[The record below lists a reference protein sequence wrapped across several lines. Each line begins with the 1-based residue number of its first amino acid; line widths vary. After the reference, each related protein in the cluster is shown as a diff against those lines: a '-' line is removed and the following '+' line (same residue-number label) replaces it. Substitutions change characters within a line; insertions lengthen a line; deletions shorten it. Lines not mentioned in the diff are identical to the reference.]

1 MIFLQ
6 QKHYFKEHFMKK
18 RFLLS
23 LSLAASLLCA
33 EDNGFFVSAGY
44 QIGEAVQMVKNT
56 GELKNLNDK
65 YEQLNQYLN
74 QVASLRQ
81 SIKNANNYELV
92 KQSISNLI
100 SFANNN
106 SQNKDLSP
114 IYSSTQAVLTS
125 ILAFWTLYAGNALTF
140 NVEGLTTS
148 TSQNGQ
154 GFSNVPLT
162 AKCSQP
168 DSKNCMPIA
177 TYQKMKNL
185 AESLQKA
192 QGTLCALN
200 ENGCNTAN
208 QDQGATISSALNT
221 AKELM
226 DLISATNT
234 NMDWSKIKING
245 LLVPSEVRGDKNG
258 STTKYEG
265 KITSNNPVTSYAL
278 FQNIYKM
285 LPYLQESLKL
295 SEQNKSKSDG
305 LQGQVTGDNTNPNYD
320 KEIYNFAQNQQTIL
334 SNAKSIFN
342 LFNSIPKDQFEYL
355 QVGYLKIPPLGT
367 TPTKPYRKNVNLN
380 AEIDSI
386 QRNVSYY
393 GNRIDSA
400 LSVAKD
406 VYNLKSNQAQIV
418 AAYNGA
424 KNLSQE
430 ISQLPH
436 NQVNTKDIVTLPYDK
451 NAPAAGQYNY
461 QINQEQA
468 SNLSQA
474 LAAMS
479 NNPFKKVGM
488 ISSQNNNGAL
498 NGLGVQV
505 GYKQFFG
512 ESKRWGLRYYG
523 FFDYNHGYIKSSF
536 FNSSSD
542 IWTYGG
548 GSDLL
553 VNFINDSVT
562 RKNNK
567 LSVGLFGGIQLAGT
581 TWLNSQYVNL
591 TALNNPYSA
600 KVNTSNF
607 QFLFNLGLRT
617 NLATAKKEDSEHS
630 AQHGIE
636 LGIKIPTI
644 NTNYYSFLGA
654 KLEYR
659 RLYSVYLNYVFAY

>member
-1 MIFLQ
+1 
-6 QKHYFKEHFMKK
+6 MKK

-33 EDNGFFVSAGY
+33 EDNGFFMSAGY

-65 YEQLNQYLN
+65 YEQLNSSLA
-74 QVASLRQ
+74 QVAALRQ

-114 IYSSTQAVLTS
+114 IYSSAQAVLTS

-148 TSQNGQ
+148 TGQNGQ

-168 DSKNCMPIA
+168 DSRNCMPIA

-234 NMDWSKIKING
+234 NMDWSRIKISG
-245 LLVPSEVRGDKNG
+245 LLVPSEIRGDKNG
-258 STTKYEG
+258 STIKYEG

-400 LSVAKD
+400 LSVARD
-406 VYNLKSNQAQIV
+406 VYNLKSNQKEIV
-418 AAYNGA
+418 AAYSGA

-430 ISQLPH
+430 ISKLPY
-436 NQVNTKDIVTLPYDK
+436 NQVNTKDIVHLPYDK

-479 NNPFKKVGM
+479 NNPFKNIGM
-488 ISSQNNNGAL
+488 IASQSNNGAL

>member
-1 MIFLQ
+1 
-6 QKHYFKEHFMKK
+6 MKK

-44 QIGEAVQMVKNT
+44 QIGEAVQTVKNT
-56 GELKNLNDK
+56 GELKNLNEK
-65 YEQLNQYLN
+65 YEQLNSYLN
-74 QVASLRQ
+74 QVASLKQ
-81 SIKNANNYELV
+81 SIQNANNISLV
-92 KQSISNLI
+92 NSSLNDLK
-100 SFANNN
+100 SFTENNYN
-106 SQNKDLSP
+106 STTQSP
-114 IYSSTQAVLTS
+114 IFNAVQAVITS
-125 ILAFWTLYAGNALTF
+125 VLGFWSLYAGNYLTF
-140 NVEGLTTS
+140 FVGNKDTKQPASVAGNPPFKTITDNCFGIENCAMDQTTY
-148 TSQNGQ
+148 
-154 GFSNVPLT
+154 
-162 AKCSQP
+162 
-168 DSKNCMPIA
+168 D
-177 TYQKMKNL
+177 KMKKL
-185 AESLQKA
+185 AEDLQAAQQNSATKA
-192 QGTLCALN
+192 NNLCALS
-200 ENGCNTAN
+200 GCATT
-208 QDQGATISSALNT
+208 QGQSSPNSTVSNALNL
-221 AKELM
+221 AQKLM
-226 DLISATNT
+226 DLIASTKTAMMWKNIVISGVSNT
-234 NMDWSKIKING
+234 SG
-245 LLVPSEVRGDKNG
+245 A
-258 STTKYEG
+258 
-265 KITSNNPVTSYAL
+265 ITSTNYPTHYAVFNNIKAMIPILQQAVTLSQSNNTLSGKLQAQATGSQTNPEFAKDIYNLALNQKQVISYA
-278 FQNIYKM
+278 QN
-285 LPYLQESLKL
+285 
-295 SEQNKSKSDG
+295 
-305 LQGQVTGDNTNPNYD
+305 
-320 KEIYNFAQNQQTIL
+320 
-334 SNAKSIFN
+334 IFN
-342 LFNSIPKDQFEYL
+342 LFNSIPKEQYKYL
-355 QVGYLKIPPLGT
+355 EKAYLKIPNAGQ
-367 TPTKPYRKNVNLN
+367 TPTNPYRQEVNLN
-380 AEIDSI
+380 KEIQTI
-386 QRNVSYY
+386 QNNVSYY

-406 VYNLKSNQAQIV
+406 VYNLKSNQTEIV
-418 AAYNGA
+418 TAYNNA

-430 ISQLPH
+430 ISKLPY

-461 QINQEQA
+461 QINPEQQ
-468 SNLSQA
+468 SNLNQA

-479 NNPFKKVGM
+479 NNPFKKIGM
-488 ISSQNNNGAL
+488 IASQNNNGAL

>member
-1 MIFLQ
+1 
-6 QKHYFKEHFMKK
+6 MKK
-18 RFLLS
+18 TILLS
-23 LSLAASLLCA
+23 LSLASSLLRA

-56 GELKNLNDK
+56 GELKNLNEK
-65 YEQLNQYLN
+65 YEQLNSSLA
-74 QVASLRQ
+74 QVAALRQ
-81 SIKNANNYELV
+81 SIENANNYELV

-100 SFANNN
+100 SFENNN
-106 SQNKDLSP
+106 HTNKETSP
-114 IYSSTQAVLTS
+114 IYNTAQAVITS

-154 GFSNVPLT
+154 GFGNVPLT

-177 TYQKMKNL
+177 TYRKMKNL

-265 KITSNNPVTSYAL
+265 KITSNNSVTSYAL

-295 SEQNKSKSDG
+295 SEQNKSKLDG

-406 VYNLKSNQAQIV
+406 VYNLKSNQTEIV
-418 AAYNGA
+418 TTYNDA
-424 KNLSQE
+424 KTLSEE
-430 ISQLPH
+430 ISKLPH

-461 QINQEQA
+461 QINPEQQ
-468 SNLSQA
+468 SNLNQA

-553 VNFINDSVT
+553 VNIINDSIT

>member
-1 MIFLQ
+1 
-6 QKHYFKEHFMKK
+6 MKK
-18 RFLLS
+18 QFLLS
-23 LSLAASLLCA
+23 LSLASSLLHA

-65 YEQLNQYLN
+65 YEQLSQSLA
-74 QVASLRQ
+74 QLASLKR
-81 SIKNANNYELV
+81 SIQTANNIQAVNNALSDL
-92 KQSISNLI
+92 K
-100 SFANNN
+100 SFASNNHT
-106 SQNKDLSP
+106 NKETSP
-114 IYSSTQAVLTS
+114 IYNTTQAVITS
-125 ILAFWTLYAGNALTF
+125 VLAFWSLYAGNALSFHVT
-140 NVEGLTTS
+140 GLNDGSNSPLGRIHKDGNCTGLQQCFM
-148 TSQNGQ
+148 SQE
-154 GFSNVPLT
+154 
-162 AKCSQP
+162 
-168 DSKNCMPIA
+168 
-177 TYQKMKNL
+177 TYNKMKAL
-185 AESLQKA
+185 AENLQKA
-192 QGTLCALN
+192 QGNLCALSECSSN
-200 ENGCNTAN
+200 QSSGNKTSMTTA
-208 QDQGATISSALNT
+208 LET
-221 AKELM
+221 AQKLM
-226 DLISATNT
+226 DLIEQTKVS
-234 NMDWSKIKING
+234 MVW
-245 LLVPSEVRGDKNG
+245 KNIIIAG
-258 STTKYEG
+258 VSNRAG
-265 KITSNNPVTSYAL
+265 GAGAITSTGPVTDYAVFNNIKAMLPILQQALKLTQSNHTLSTNLQAQAMGSQKNREFAKDIYAL
-278 FQNIYKM
+278 
-285 LPYLQESLKL
+285 
-295 SEQNKSKSDG
+295 
-305 LQGQVTGDNTNPNYD
+305 
-320 KEIYNFAQNQQTIL
+320 AQNQKQIL
-334 SNAKSIFN
+334 SNASNIFN
-342 LFNSIPKDQFEYL
+342 LFNSIPKDQLKYL
-355 QVGYLKIPPLGT
+355 ENAYLKVPHLGK
-367 TPTKPYRKNVNLN
+367 TPTNPYRQNVNLN
-380 AEIDSI
+380 KEINAV
-386 QRNVSYY
+386 QNNVANY

-400 LSVAKD
+400 LSVARD
-406 VYNLKSNQAQIV
+406 VYNLKSNQTEIV
-418 AAYNGA
+418 TAYNDA

-430 ISQLPH
+430 IS
-436 NQVNTKDIVTLPYDK
+436 KLPYNKVNVTNIVMSPKDST
-451 NAPAAGQYNY
+451 AGQYNY
-461 QINQEQA
+461 QINPEQQ
-468 SNLSQA
+468 SNLNQA

-553 VNFINDSVT
+553 VNIINDSIT

-617 NLATAKKEDSEHS
+617 NLATAKKKDSERS

-644 NTNYYSFLGA
+644 NTNYYSFLGT

>member
-1 MIFLQ
+1 
-6 QKHYFKEHFMKK
+6 MKK
-18 RFLLS
+18 TILLS
-23 LSLAASLLCA
+23 LSLASSLLHA

-56 GELKNLNDK
+56 GELKNLNEK

-74 QVASLRQ
+74 QVASLKQ
-81 SIKNANNYELV
+81 SIQNANNIELV
-92 KQSISNLI
+92 NSSLNYLK
-100 SFANNN
+100 SFTNNN
-106 SQNKDLSP
+106 YNSTTQSP
-114 IYSSTQAVLTS
+114 IFNAVQAVITS
-125 ILAFWTLYAGNALTF
+125 VLGFWSLYAGNYLTF
-140 NVEGLTTS
+140 FVGSDNGRANV
-148 TSQNGQ
+148 Q
-154 GFSNVPLT
+154 GNPPFKT
-162 AKCSQP
+162 II
-168 DSKNCMPIA
+168 KNCSGIEYCAMDQA
-177 TYQKMKNL
+177 TYNKMKKL
-185 AESLQKA
+185 AEDLQAAQQNATTKA
-192 QGTLCALN
+192 NNLCALS
-200 ENGCNTAN
+200 GCA
-208 QDQGATISSALNT
+208 ATGSTSNPPNSTVSNALNL
-221 AKELM
+221 AQQLM
-226 DLISATNT
+226 DLIANTKTAMMWKNIVISGVSNVSSA
-234 NMDWSKIKING
+234 
-245 LLVPSEVRGDKNG
+245 
-258 STTKYEG
+258 
-265 KITSNNPVTSYAL
+265 ITSTNYPTQYAVFNNIKAMIPILQQAVTLSQSNHTL
-278 FQNIYKM
+278 SSS
-285 LPYLQESLKL
+285 LQA
-295 SEQNKSKSDG
+295 QA
-305 LQGQVTGDNTNPNYD
+305 TGSQTNPKFAKD
-320 KEIYNFAQNQQTIL
+320 IYAFAQNQKQVI
-334 SNAKSIFN
+334 SYAQDIFN
-342 LFNSIPKDQFEYL
+342 LFNSIPAEQYKYL
-355 QVGYLKIPPLGT
+355 EKAYLKVPYLGK
-367 TPTKPYRKNVNLN
+367 TPTNPYRQVVNLN
-380 AEIDSI
+380 QEVQTI
-386 QRNVSYY
+386 QNNVSYY
-393 GNRIDSA
+393 GNRVDAA
-400 LSVAKD
+400 LSVARD
-406 VYNLKSNQAQIV
+406 VYNLKSNQTEIV
-418 AAYNGA
+418 TTYNDA
-424 KNLSQE
+424 KNLSEE
-430 ISQLPH
+430 ISKLPH

-461 QINQEQA
+461 QINPEQQ
-468 SNLSQA
+468 SNLNQA

-553 VNFINDSVT
+553 VNIINDSIT

-591 TALNNPYSA
+591 TAFNNPYSA

-617 NLATAKKEDSEHS
+617 NLATARKKDSEHS

-644 NTNYYSFLGA
+644 NTNYYSFLGT

>member
-1 MIFLQ
+1 
-6 QKHYFKEHFMKK
+6 MKK

-65 YEQLNQYLN
+65 YEQLNSYLA
-74 QVASLRQ
+74 QVAALRQ

-114 IYSSTQAVLTS
+114 IYSSAQAVLTS

-162 AKCSQP
+162 AKCSQLG
-168 DSKNCMPIA
+168 SKNCMPLA

-265 KITSNNPVTSYAL
+265 KITSNNSVTSYAL

-393 GNRIDSA
+393 GKRLDLA

-430 ISQLPH
+430 ISQLPY

-479 NNPFKKVGM
+479 NNPFKNIGM
-488 ISSQNNNGAL
+488 IASQNNNGAL

>member
-1 MIFLQ
+1 
-6 QKHYFKEHFMKK
+6 MKK

-23 LSLAASLLCA
+23 LSLTASLLFA

-65 YEQLNQYLN
+65 YEQLNSSLA
-74 QVASLRQ
+74 QVAALRQ

-92 KQSISNLI
+92 KESISNLI

-114 IYSSTQAVLTS
+114 VYSSAQAVLTS

-177 TYQKMKNL
+177 TYQKMKDL

-265 KITSNNPVTSYAL
+265 KITSNNPVISYAL

-305 LQGQVTGDNTNPNYD
+305 LQAQATGSQTNPNYD

-393 GNRIDSA
+393 GNRVDSA
-400 LSVAKD
+400 LSVARD
-406 VYNLKSNQAQIV
+406 VYNLKSNQTQIV

-424 KNLSQE
+424 KNLSEE
-430 ISQLPH
+430 ISQLPY

-479 NNPFKKVGM
+479 NNPFKKIGM
-488 ISSQNNNGAL
+488 IASQSNNGAL

>member
-1 MIFLQ
+1 
-6 QKHYFKEHFMKK
+6 MKK
-18 RFLLS
+18 RSLLS

-81 SIKNANNYELV
+81 SIQNANNIELV
-92 KQSISNLI
+92 NSSLNDLK
-100 SFANNN
+100 SFTNNN
-106 SQNKDLSP
+106 YNSTTQSP
-114 IYSSTQAVLTS
+114 IFNAVQAVITS
-125 ILAFWTLYAGNALTF
+125 VLGFWSLYAGNYLTF
-140 NVEGLTTS
+140 FVGNKATERYADVQGNPPFQTIIENCSGLE
-148 TSQNGQ
+148 
-154 GFSNVPLT
+154 
-162 AKCSQP
+162 
-168 DSKNCMPIA
+168 NCAMNQA
-177 TYQKMKNL
+177 TYDQMKKL
-185 AESLQKA
+185 AEDLQAA
-192 QGTLCALN
+192 QTNSATKGNNLCALS
-200 ENGCNTAN
+200 GCAAT
-208 QDQGATISSALNT
+208 QGQNPSSTVSNALNL
-221 AKELM
+221 AQQLM
-226 DLISATNT
+226 DLIANTKTAMMWKNIVINGVSNT
-234 NMDWSKIKING
+234 NGAITTTGYPTQYAVFNNIKAMIPI
-245 LLVPSEVRGDKNG
+245 LQQAVTLSQ
-258 STTKYEG
+258 
-265 KITSNNPVTSYAL
+265 SNNTLSAS
-278 FQNIYKM
+278 
-285 LPYLQESLKL
+285 LQA
-295 SEQNKSKSDG
+295 QA
-305 LQGQVTGDNTNPNYD
+305 TGSQTNPEFAKD
-320 KEIYNFAQNQQTIL
+320 IYNLAQNQKQVI
-334 SNAKSIFN
+334 SYAKDIFN
-342 LFNSIPKDQFEYL
+342 LFNSIPKEQYKYL
-355 QVGYLKIPPLGT
+355 EKAYLKVPNAGQ
-367 TPTKPYRKNVNLN
+367 TPTNPYRQEVNLN
-380 AEIDSI
+380 KEIQTI
-386 QRNVSYY
+386 QNNVSYY
-393 GNRIDSA
+393 GNRLDSA

-406 VYNLKSNQAQIV
+406 VYNLKSNQTQIV
-418 AAYNGA
+418 AAYSGA
-424 KNLSQE
+424 KNLSEE

-436 NQVNTKDIVTLPYDK
+436 NQVNTKDIITPPYDK

-479 NNPFKKVGM
+479 NNPFKHVGM

-591 TALNNPYSA
+591 TAFNNPYSA

-607 QFLFNLGLRT
+607 QFLFNLGLRM
-617 NLATAKKEDSEHS
+617 NLATAKKQDSEHS

-644 NTNYYSFLGA
+644 NTNYYSFLGT

>member
-1 MIFLQ
+1 MFT
-6 QKHYFKEHFMKK
+6 
-18 RFLLS
+18 LS
-23 LSLAASLLCA
+23 LSLAVPSLHA

-74 QVASLRQ
+74 QLASLKR
-81 SIKNANNYELV
+81 SIQTANNIQAVNNALSDL
-92 KQSISNLI
+92 K
-100 SFANNN
+100 SFASNNHT
-106 SQNKDLSP
+106 NKETSP
-114 IYSSTQAVLTS
+114 IYNTTQAVITS
-125 ILAFWTLYAGNALTF
+125 VLAFWSLYAGNALSFFVNNF
-140 NVEGLTTS
+140 NDGSNAPLGRIHKDGNCTGL
-148 TSQNGQ
+148 QQ
-154 GFSNVPLT
+154 CFM
-162 AKCSQP
+162 
-168 DSKNCMPIA
+168 SKE
-177 TYQKMKNL
+177 TYDKMKTL
-185 AESLQKA
+185 AEKLQKA
-192 QGTLCALN
+192 QGNLCALS
-200 ENGCNTAN
+200 ECSSDQSNGNKTSMTTA
-208 QDQGATISSALNT
+208 LET
-221 AKELM
+221 AQKLM
-226 DLISATNT
+226 DLIEQAKVS
-234 NMDWSKIKING
+234 MVW
-245 LLVPSEVRGDKNG
+245 KNIVIAG
-258 STTKYEG
+258 VSNRAG
-265 KITSNNPVTSYAL
+265 GAGAITSTGPVTDYAV
-278 FQNIYKM
+278 FNNIKAM
-285 LPYLQESLKL
+285 LPYLQEALKL
-295 SEQNKSKSDG
+295 TQSNHTLSTQ
-305 LQGQVTGDNTNPNYD
+305 LQAQATGTQTNPNFAKD
-320 KEIYNFAQNQQTIL
+320 IYAFAQNQKQIL
-334 SNAKSIFN
+334 SNASNIFN
-342 LFNSIPKDQFEYL
+342 LFNSIPKDQLKYL
-355 QVGYLKIPPLGT
+355 ENAYLKVPHLGK
-367 TPTKPYRKNVNLN
+367 TPNPYRQNVNLN
-380 AEIDSI
+380 KEINAV
-386 QRNVSYY
+386 QNNVSYY

-418 AAYNGA
+418 AAYNDA
-424 KNLSQE
+424 KTLSEE
-430 ISQLPH
+430 ISKLPH

-451 NAPAAGQYNY
+451 NAPAY
-461 QINQEQA
+461 QINPEQQ
-468 SNLSQA
+468 SQLNQA

-553 VNFINDSVT
+553 VNIINDSIT

-591 TALNNPYSA
+591 TAFNNPYSA

-617 NLATAKKEDSEHS
+617 NLATARKKDSERS

-644 NTNYYSFLGA
+644 NTNYYSFLGTQ
-654 KLEYR
+654 LQYR

>member
-1 MIFLQ
+1 
-6 QKHYFKEHFMKK
+6 MKK

-23 LSLAASLLCA
+23 LSLTASLLYA

-44 QIGEAVQMVKNT
+44 QIGEAVQTVKNT

-74 QVASLRQ
+74 QVASLKQ
-81 SIKNANNYELV
+81 SIQNANNISLV
-92 KQSISNLI
+92 NSSLNDLK
-100 SFANNN
+100 SFTENNYN
-106 SQNKDLSP
+106 STTQSP
-114 IYSSTQAVLTS
+114 IFNAVQAVITS
-125 ILAFWTLYAGNALTF
+125 VLGFWSLYAGNYLTF
-140 NVEGLTTS
+140 FVGNKNTRQPANVQGNPPFKTITENCSGIENCAMDQTTY
-148 TSQNGQ
+148 
-154 GFSNVPLT
+154 
-162 AKCSQP
+162 
-168 DSKNCMPIA
+168 D
-177 TYQKMKNL
+177 KMKKL
-185 AESLQKA
+185 AEELQVAQQNSTTKA
-192 QGTLCALN
+192 NNLCALS
-200 ENGCNTAN
+200 GCATT
-208 QDQGATISSALNT
+208 QGPSSTVSNALNL
-221 AKELM
+221 AQQLM
-226 DLISATNT
+226 DLIANT
-234 NMDWSKIKING
+234 KTAMMW
-245 LLVPSEVRGDKNG
+245 KNIVIG
-258 STTKYEG
+258 GVSNVSG
-265 KITSNNPVTSYAL
+265 AITSTNYPTHYAVFNNIKAMIPILQQAVTLSQSNNTLSSKLQAQATGSQTNPEFAKDIYNLALNQKQVISYA
-278 FQNIYKM
+278 K
-285 LPYLQESLKL
+285 
-295 SEQNKSKSDG
+295 D
-305 LQGQVTGDNTNPNYD
+305 
-320 KEIYNFAQNQQTIL
+320 
-334 SNAKSIFN
+334 IFN
-342 LFNSIPKDQFEYL
+342 LFNSIPADQYKYL
-355 QVGYLKIPPLGT
+355 EKAYLKIPNAGQ
-367 TPTKPYRKNVNLN
+367 TPTNPYRQEVNLN
-380 AEIDSI
+380 KEIQTI
-386 QRNVSYY
+386 QNNVSYY
-393 GNRIDSA
+393 GNRLDSA

-406 VYNLKSNQAQIV
+406 VYNLKSNQKEIV

-430 ISQLPH
+430 ISQLPY

-461 QINQEQA
+461 QINPEQA

-479 NNPFKKVGM
+479 NNPFKKIGM
-488 ISSQNNNGAL
+488 ISSQSNNGAL

>member
-1 MIFLQ
+1 
-6 QKHYFKEHFMKK
+6 MKK

-23 LSLAASLLCA
+23 LSLSLVASSLHA
-33 EDNGFFVSAGY
+33 EDNGFFVGAGY

-65 YEQLNQYLN
+65 YEQLSQYLN
-74 QVASLRQ
+74 QVASLKQ
-81 SIKNANNYELV
+81 SIQNANNIELV
-92 KQSISNLI
+92 NSSLNYLKSFTSN
-100 SFANNN
+100 NYN
-106 SQNKDLSP
+106 STTQSP
-114 IYSSTQAVLTS
+114 IFNAVQAVITS
-125 ILAFWTLYAGNALTF
+125 VLGFWSLYAGNYFTF
-140 NVEGLTTS
+140 FVGNKDSHKPANVQGNPPFQTIVNNCSGIEHCAMDQTTY
-148 TSQNGQ
+148 
-154 GFSNVPLT
+154 
-162 AKCSQP
+162 
-168 DSKNCMPIA
+168 DE
-177 TYQKMKNL
+177 MKKL
-185 AESLQKA
+185 AESLQAA
-192 QGTLCALN
+192 QQNATTKGNNLCALS
-200 ENGCNTAN
+200 GCATTGSTSNSSNTPN
-208 QDQGATISSALNT
+208 STVSSALET
-221 AKELM
+221 AQKLM
-226 DLISATNT
+226 DLIANT
-234 NMDWSKIKING
+234 KTAMMWKNIVING
-245 LLVPSEVRGDKNG
+245 VSNG
-258 STTKYEG
+258 PG
-265 KITSNNPVTSYAL
+265 AITSTNYPTQYAVFNNIKAMIPILQQAVTLSQSNYTLSAS
-278 FQNIYKM
+278 
-285 LPYLQESLKL
+285 LQA
-295 SEQNKSKSDG
+295 QA
-305 LQGQVTGDNTNPNYD
+305 TGTQTNPNFAKD
-320 KEIYNFAQNQQTIL
+320 IYAFAQNQKQII
-334 SNAKSIFN
+334 SYAKDIFN
-342 LFNSIPKDQFEYL
+342 LFSSIPKDQYRYL
-355 QVGYLKIPPLGT
+355 EKAYLKIPNVGQ
-367 TPTKPYRKNVNLN
+367 TPTNPYRQEVNLN
-380 AEIDSI
+380 QEIQTI
-386 QRNVSYY
+386 QNNVSYY

-400 LSVAKD
+400 LSVARD
-406 VYNLKSNQAQIV
+406 VYNLKSNQANIV
-418 AAYNGA
+418 TAYSSAN
-424 KNLSQE
+424 NLSQE
-430 ISQLPH
+430 ISKLPY
-436 NQVNTKDIVTLPYDK
+436 NQVNTKDIITLPYDQ

-461 QINQEQA
+461 QINPEQQ

-542 IWTYGG
+542 VWTYGG

-553 VNFINDSVT
+553 VNIINDSIT

-591 TALNNPYSA
+591 TAFNNPYSA

-617 NLATAKKEDSEHS
+617 NLATAKKKDSERS

-644 NTNYYSFLGA
+644 NTNYYSFLGT

>member
-1 MIFLQ
+1 M
-6 QKHYFKEHFMKK
+6 
-18 RFLLS
+18 R
-23 LSLAASLLCA
+23 A

-56 GELKNLNDK
+56 GELKNLNEK

-81 SIKNANNYELV
+81 SIQNANNISLV
-92 KQSISNLI
+92 NSSLNDLK
-100 SFANNN
+100 SFTENNYN
-106 SQNKDLSP
+106 STTQSP
-114 IYSSTQAVLTS
+114 IFNAVQAVITS
-125 ILAFWTLYAGNALTF
+125 VLGFWSLYAGNYLTF
-140 NVEGLTTS
+140 FVGNKDTKKPASV
-148 TSQNGQ
+148 Q
-154 GFSNVPLT
+154 GNPPFET
-162 AKCSQP
+162 IT
-168 DSKNCMPIA
+168 KNCSGIENCAMEQT
-177 TYQKMKNL
+177 TYEKMKSL
-185 AESLQKA
+185 AENLQAAQQNSTTKA
-192 QGTLCALN
+192 NNLCALSGCTTT
-200 ENGCNTAN
+200 NGQTP
-208 QDQGATISSALNT
+208 SSTVSNALSL
-221 AKELM
+221 AQQLM
-226 DLISATNT
+226 DLIANT
-234 NMDWSKIKING
+234 KTAMMWKNIVISGVSNASGAINSTGYPTQYAVFNNIKAMIPI
-245 LLVPSEVRGDKNG
+245 LQQAVTLSQ
-258 STTKYEG
+258 
-265 KITSNNPVTSYAL
+265 SNNTLSSKLQAQATGSQTNPEFAKDIYNLALNQKQIISYA
-278 FQNIYKM
+278 QN
-285 LPYLQESLKL
+285 
-295 SEQNKSKSDG
+295 
-305 LQGQVTGDNTNPNYD
+305 
-320 KEIYNFAQNQQTIL
+320 
-334 SNAKSIFN
+334 IFN
-342 LFNSIPKDQFEYL
+342 LFNSIPADQYKYL
-355 QVGYLKIPPLGT
+355 EKAYLKIPNAGQ
-367 TPTKPYRKNVNLN
+367 TPTNPYRQEVNLN
-380 AEIDSI
+380 QEIQTI
-386 QRNVSYY
+386 QNNVSYY
-393 GNRIDSA
+393 GNRLDSA
-400 LSVAKD
+400 LSVARD
-406 VYNLKSNQAQIV
+406 VYNLKSNQTEIV
-418 AAYNGA
+418 TAYNNA
-424 KNLSQE
+424 KNLSEE
-430 ISQLPH
+430 ISKLPY

-461 QINQEQA
+461 QINPEQQ
-468 SNLSQA
+468 SNLNQA

-479 NNPFKKVGM
+479 NNPFKKIGM
-488 ISSQNNNGAL
+488 IASQNNNGAL

>member
-1 MIFLQ
+1 
-6 QKHYFKEHFMKK
+6 MKK

-23 LSLAASLLCA
+23 LSLSLSLAVSSLHA
-33 EDNGFFVSAGY
+33 EDNGFFVGAGY

-65 YEQLNQYLN
+65 YEQLNSSLA
-74 QVASLRQ
+74 QVAALRQ
-81 SIKNANNYELV
+81 SIQNANNYELV
-92 KQSISNLI
+92 KSSISNLQ

-114 IYSSTQAVLTS
+114 IYSSAQAVLTS
-125 ILAFWTLYAGNALTF
+125 ILAFWSLYAGNNLTF
-140 NVEGLTTS
+140 NLEGS
-148 TSQNGQ
+148 SDSQN
-154 GFSNVPLT
+154 
-162 AKCSQP
+162 KCSQQG
-168 DSKNCMPIA
+168 SKDCMPKA
-177 TYQKMKNL
+177 TYDKMKQL

-200 ENGCNTAN
+200 ESGCNTVTEN
-208 QDQGATISSALNT
+208 QGATIASALNT

-226 DLISATNT
+226 DLIHTTNT
-234 NMDWSKIKING
+234 NMNWQKANIDG
-245 LLVPSEVRGDKNG
+245 LRSPSIAYGG
-258 STTKYEG
+258 G
-265 KITSNNPVTSYAL
+265 KVDGKHEDHVIYQGNITSNNPVTSYAV

-285 LPYLQESLKL
+285 LPYLQEALTL
-295 SEQNKSKSDG
+295 SQQNHGKSDT
-305 LQGQVTGDNTNPNYD
+305 LQAQATGTPENPNFSKD
-320 KEIYNFAQNQQTIL
+320 IYTFAQNQQTIV
-334 SNAKSIFN
+334 SNARSIFN
-342 LFNSIPKDQFEYL
+342 LFSSIPKDEFEYL
-355 QVGYLKIPPLGT
+355 QKAYLKIPPNGT
-367 TPTKPYRKNVNLN
+367 TPTNPYRKNVNLN

-393 GNRIDSA
+393 GNRIDAA
-400 LSVAKD
+400 LSVARD
-406 VYNLKSNQAQIV
+406 VYNLKSNEAEIV
-418 AAYNGA
+418 TAYSNA
-424 KNLSQE
+424 NNLSQE
-430 ISQLPH
+430 ISKLPY
-436 NQVNTKDIVTLPYDK
+436 NQVNTKGIITLPYDK

-461 QINQEQA
+461 QINPEQQ

-488 ISSQNNNGAL
+488 ISSQNNNGVM

-542 IWTYGG
+542 VWTYGG

-553 VNFINDSVT
+553 VNFINDSIT

-581 TWLNSQYVNL
+581 TWLNSQYMNL
-591 TALNNPYSA
+591 TAFNNPYNA

-617 NLATAKKEDSEHS
+617 NLATAKKKDSEHS

-644 NTNYYSFLGA
+644 NTNYYSFLGT

>member
-1 MIFLQ
+1 
-6 QKHYFKEHFMKK
+6 MKK

-33 EDNGFFVSAGY
+33 EDNGFFVGAGY

-74 QVASLRQ
+74 QVALLKQ
-81 SIKNANNYELV
+81 SIQNANNIELV
-92 KQSISNLI
+92 NSSLNYLK
-100 SFANNN
+100 SFTNNN
-106 SQNKDLSP
+106 YNSTTQSP
-114 IYSSTQAVLTS
+114 IFNAAQAVITS
-125 ILAFWTLYAGNALTF
+125 VLGFWSLYAGNYFTF
-140 NVEGLTTS
+140 FVGSGSQAPSVQGNPPFKTIIDNCPGIENCAMDQATYEKMKTLAEGLQAAQQNATT
-148 TSQNGQ
+148 
-154 GFSNVPLT
+154 
-162 AKCSQP
+162 
-168 DSKNCMPIA
+168 
-177 TYQKMKNL
+177 
-185 AESLQKA
+185 KA
-192 QGTLCALN
+192 NNLCALS
-200 ENGCNTAN
+200 GCTATGSTSNSSNTPN
-208 QDQGATISSALNT
+208 STVSNALET
-221 AKELM
+221 AQQLM
-226 DLISATNT
+226 DLIANT
-234 NMDWSKIKING
+234 KTAMMW
-245 LLVPSEVRGDKNG
+245 KNIVISG
-258 STTKYEG
+258 VSNVSG
-265 KITSNNPVTSYAL
+265 AITSTGYPTQYAVFNNIKAMIPILQQAVTLSQSNHTLSAS
-278 FQNIYKM
+278 
-285 LPYLQESLKL
+285 LQA
-295 SEQNKSKSDG
+295 QA
-305 LQGQVTGDNTNPNYD
+305 TGSQTNPNFAKD
-320 KEIYNFAQNQQTIL
+320 IYAFAQNQKQVI
-334 SNAKSIFN
+334 SYANDIFN
-342 LFNSIPKDQFEYL
+342 LFNTIPAEQFKYL
-355 QVGYLKIPPLGT
+355 EKAYLKIPNAGQ
-367 TPTKPYRKNVNLN
+367 TPTNPYRQEVNLN
-380 AEIDSI
+380 QEVQTIKN
-386 QRNVSYY
+386 NVSYY
-393 GNRIDSA
+393 GNRVDAA

-406 VYNLKSNQAQIV
+406 VYNLKSNQASIV
-418 AAYNGA
+418 TAYNDA
-424 KNLSQE
+424 KTLSEE
-430 ISQLPH
+430 ISKLPY

-461 QINQEQA
+461 QINPEQA

-479 NNPFKKVGM
+479 NNPFKNIGM

-553 VNFINDSVT
+553 VNIINDSVT

-591 TALNNPYSA
+591 TAFNNPYSA

-617 NLATAKKEDSEHS
+617 NLAMKKKEDSEHS

-644 NTNYYSFLGA
+644 NTNYYS
-654 KLEYR
+654 Y
-659 RLYSVYLNYVFAY
+659 

>member
-1 MIFLQ
+1 M
-6 QKHYFKEHFMKK
+6 H
-18 RFLLS
+18 
-23 LSLAASLLCA
+23 A

-56 GELKNLNDK
+56 GELKNLNEK
-65 YEQLNQYLN
+65 YEQLSQYLN
-74 QVASLRQ
+74 QLASL
-81 SIKNANNYELV
+81 
-92 KQSISNLI
+92 KQSIQTANNTQAVNNALSDLK
-100 SFANNN
+100 SFASNNHT
-106 SQNKDLSP
+106 NKETSP
-114 IYSSTQAVLTS
+114 IYNTTQAVITS
-125 ILAFWTLYAGNALTF
+125 VLAFWSLYAGNALSFFVNDLHDGSNAPLGRINRDGNCT
-140 NVEGLTTS
+140 GL
-148 TSQNGQ
+148 QQCFMN
-154 GFSNVPLT
+154 
-162 AKCSQP
+162 KE
-168 DSKNCMPIA
+168 
-177 TYQKMKNL
+177 TYSKMKTL
-185 AESLQKA
+185 AENLQKA
-192 QGTLCALN
+192 QGNLCALSECSSN
-200 ENGCNTAN
+200 QSNGNKTSMTTA
-208 QDQGATISSALNT
+208 LET
-221 AKELM
+221 AQQLM
-226 DLISATNT
+226 DLIEQTKVS
-234 NMDWSKIKING
+234 MVW
-245 LLVPSEVRGDKNG
+245 KNIIIAG
-258 STTKYEG
+258 VSNRAG
-265 KITSNNPVTSYAL
+265 GAGAITSTGPVTDYAVFNNIKAMLPILQQAVTLSQSNHTLSASLQAQAMGSQKNREFAKDIYAL
-278 FQNIYKM
+278 
-285 LPYLQESLKL
+285 
-295 SEQNKSKSDG
+295 
-305 LQGQVTGDNTNPNYD
+305 
-320 KEIYNFAQNQQTIL
+320 AQNQKQIL
-334 SNAKSIFN
+334 SNASNIFN
-342 LFNSIPKDQFEYL
+342 LFNSIPKDQLKYL
-355 QVGYLKIPPLGT
+355 ENAYLKVPHLGK
-367 TPTKPYRKNVNLN
+367 TPTNPYRQEVNLN
-380 AEIDSI
+380 QEIQTI
-386 QRNVSYY
+386 KNNVSYY

-400 LSVAKD
+400 LSVARD
-406 VYNLKSNQAQIV
+406 VYNLKSNEAEIV
-418 AAYNGA
+418 SAYSNA

-461 QINQEQA
+461 QINPEQQ
-468 SNLSQA
+468 SNLNQA

-553 VNFINDSVT
+553 VNIINDSIT

-591 TALNNPYSA
+591 TAFNNPYSA

-617 NLATAKKEDSEHS
+617 NLATAKKKDSDHS
-630 AQHGIE
+630 AQHGME
-636 LGIKIPTI
+636 LGVKIPTI
-644 NTNYYSFLGA
+644 NTNYYSYLGT

>member
-1 MIFLQ
+1 M
-6 QKHYFKEHFMKK
+6 
-18 RFLLS
+18 
-23 LSLAASLLCA
+23 
-33 EDNGFFVSAGY
+33 SAGY

-81 SIKNANNYELV
+81 SIKNANNIELV
-92 KQSISNLI
+92 NSSLNDLK
-100 SFANNN
+100 SFTNNN
-106 SQNKDLSP
+106 YNSTTQSP
-114 IYSSTQAVLTS
+114 IFNAVQAVITS
-125 ILAFWTLYAGNALTF
+125 VLGFWSLYAGNYLTF
-140 NVEGLTTS
+140 FVGNKDTRQPANVQGNPPFSTIISNCSGIENCAMNQTTY
-148 TSQNGQ
+148 
-154 GFSNVPLT
+154 
-162 AKCSQP
+162 
-168 DSKNCMPIA
+168 D
-177 TYQKMKNL
+177 KMKSL
-185 AESLQKA
+185 AENLQAAQTNSATKA
-192 QGTLCALN
+192 NNLCALS
-200 ENGCNTAN
+200 GCAEGQPNSTVSN
-208 QDQGATISSALNT
+208 ALNL
-221 AKELM
+221 AQQLM
-226 DLISATNT
+226 DLIANT
-234 NMDWSKIKING
+234 RTAMMW
-245 LLVPSEVRGDKNG
+245 KNIVISG
-258 STTKYEG
+258 VSNASG
-265 KITSNNPVTSYAL
+265 AITSTNYPTQYAVFNNIKAMIPILQQAVTLSQSNNTLAS
-278 FQNIYKM
+278 K
-285 LPYLQESLKL
+285 LQA
-295 SEQNKSKSDG
+295 QA
-305 LQGQVTGDNTNPNYD
+305 TGSQTNPEFAKD
-320 KEIYNFAQNQQTIL
+320 IYNLAQNQKQVI
-334 SNAKSIFN
+334 SYAQDIFN
-342 LFNSIPKDQFEYL
+342 LFNSIPAEQYKYL
-355 QVGYLKIPPLGT
+355 EKAYLKIPNAGQ
-367 TPTKPYRKNVNLN
+367 TPTNPYRQVVNLN
-380 AEIDSI
+380 QEVQTIKN
-386 QRNVSYY
+386 NVSYY

-400 LSVAKD
+400 LSVARD
-406 VYNLKSNQAQIV
+406 VYNLKSNQASIV
-418 AAYNGA
+418 AAYSNA
-424 KNLSQE
+424 NSLSQE
-430 ISQLPH
+430 ISKLPY

-461 QINQEQA
+461 QINPEQQ
-468 SNLSQA
+468 SNLNQA

-479 NNPFKKVGM
+479 NNPFKNIGM

-553 VNFINDSVT
+553 YNFLNDKAT
-562 RKNNK
+562 KKNNK

-591 TALNNPYSA
+591 TAFNNPYSA

-617 NLATAKKEDSEHS
+617 NLAMKKKKDSEHS

-644 NTNYYSFLGA
+644 NTNYYSFLGTQ
-654 KLEYR
+654 LQYR

>member
-1 MIFLQ
+1 
-6 QKHYFKEHFMKK
+6 MKK

-65 YEQLNQYLN
+65 YEQLNSSLA
-74 QVASLRQ
+74 QVAALRQ

-92 KQSISNLI
+92 KQSISDLI

-114 IYSSTQAVLTS
+114 IYSSAQAVLTS

-162 AKCSQP
+162 ARCSQP
-168 DSKNCMPIA
+168 SSNNCMPIA

-234 NMDWSKIKING
+234 NMDWSRIKING

-265 KITSNNPVTSYAL
+265 KITSNNSVTSYAL

-393 GNRIDSA
+393 GKRLDLA

-430 ISQLPH
+430 ISQLPY

-461 QINQEQA
+461 QINPEQR
-468 SNLSQA
+468 SNLNQA

-479 NNPFKKVGM
+479 NNPFKNIGM

-644 NTNYYSFLGA
+644 NTNYYSFLGT

>member
-1 MIFLQ
+1 
-6 QKHYFKEHFMKK
+6 
-18 RFLLS
+18 
-23 LSLAASLLCA
+23 
-33 EDNGFFVSAGY
+33 
-44 QIGEAVQMVKNT
+44 MVKNT
-56 GELKNLNDK
+56 GELKNLNEK

-74 QVASLRQ
+74 QVASLKQ
-81 SIKNANNYELV
+81 SIQNANNIELV
-92 KQSISNLI
+92 NSSLNYLK
-100 SFANNN
+100 SFTNNN
-106 SQNKDLSP
+106 YNSTTQSP
-114 IYSSTQAVLTS
+114 IFNAVQAVITS
-125 ILAFWTLYAGNALTF
+125 VLGFWSLYAGNYFTF
-140 NVEGLTTS
+140 FVGNKDSQRPANV
-148 TSQNGQ
+148 Q
-154 GFSNVPLT
+154 GNPPFETIV
-162 AKCSQP
+162 
-168 DSKNCMPIA
+168 KNCSGIENCAMDQT
-177 TYQKMKNL
+177 TYDQMKQL
-185 AESLQKA
+185 AEKLQAAQTNSATKA
-192 QGTLCALN
+192 NNLCALS
-200 ENGCNTAN
+200 GC
-208 QDQGATISSALNT
+208 ATGSTSNPPNSTVSNALET
-221 AKELM
+221 VQQLM
-226 DLISATNT
+226 DLIANT
-234 NMDWSKIKING
+234 KTAMMW
-245 LLVPSEVRGDKNG
+245 KNIVISG
-258 STTKYEG
+258 VSNTSG
-265 KITSNNPVTSYAL
+265 AITSTGYPTQYAVFNNIKAMIPILQQAVTLSQSNNSLSSHLQAQATGSQTNPEFAKDIYNLALNQKQVISYA
-278 FQNIYKM
+278 K
-285 LPYLQESLKL
+285 
-295 SEQNKSKSDG
+295 D
-305 LQGQVTGDNTNPNYD
+305 
-320 KEIYNFAQNQQTIL
+320 
-334 SNAKSIFN
+334 IFN
-342 LFNSIPKDQFEYL
+342 LFNSIPKEQYKYL
-355 QVGYLKIPPLGT
+355 EKAYLKIPNLSQ
-367 TPTKPYRKNVNLN
+367 TPTNPYRQVVNLN
-380 AEIDSI
+380 KEIQTI
-386 QRNVSYY
+386 QNNVSYY
-393 GNRIDSA
+393 GNRLDSA

-406 VYNLKSNQAQIV
+406 VYNLKSNQTQIV
-418 AAYNGA
+418 AAYSGA
-424 KNLSQE
+424 KTLSEE
-430 ISQLPH
+430 ISQLPY

-479 NNPFKKVGM
+479 NNPFKNIGM
-488 ISSQNNNGAL
+488 IASQNNNGAL

-542 IWTYGG
+542 IWTYGA

>member
-1 MIFLQ
+1 
-6 QKHYFKEHFMKK
+6 MKK

-74 QVASLRQ
+74 QVASLKQ
-81 SIKNANNYELV
+81 SIQNANNIELV
-92 KQSISNLI
+92 NSSLNYLK
-100 SFANNN
+100 SFTNNN
-106 SQNKDLSP
+106 YNSTTQSP
-114 IYSSTQAVLTS
+114 IFNAVQAVITS
-125 ILAFWTLYAGNALTF
+125 VLGFWSLYAGNYLTF
-140 NVEGLTTS
+140 FVGNKDTKQPANVQGNPPFKTIIHNCSGIENCAMDQTTYDKMKALAEGLQAAQQNSS
-148 TSQNGQ
+148 T
-154 GFSNVPLT
+154 
-162 AKCSQP
+162 
-168 DSKNCMPIA
+168 
-177 TYQKMKNL
+177 
-185 AESLQKA
+185 KA
-192 QGTLCALN
+192 NNLCALS
-200 ENGCNTAN
+200 GCATT
-208 QDQGATISSALNT
+208 QGQNPNSTVSNALNL
-221 AKELM
+221 AQQLM
-226 DLISATNT
+226 DLIASTRTAMMWKNIVISGVSNASGAINSTNYPTHYAVFNNIKAMIPILQQAVTLSQSNHSLSSNLQAQAT
-234 NMDWSKIKING
+234 
-245 LLVPSEVRGDKNG
+245 G
-258 STTKYEG
+258 S
-265 KITSNNPVTSYAL
+265 
-278 FQNIYKM
+278 Q
-285 LPYLQESLKL
+285 
-295 SEQNKSKSDG
+295 
-305 LQGQVTGDNTNPNYD
+305 TNPNFAKD
-320 KEIYNFAQNQQTIL
+320 IYNLALNQKQII
-334 SNAKSIFN
+334 SYAKDIFN
-342 LFNSIPKDQFEYL
+342 LFNSIPADQYRYL
-355 QVGYLKIPPLGT
+355 EKAYLKIPNAGQ
-367 TPTKPYRKNVNLN
+367 TPTNPYRQVVNLN
-380 AEIDSI
+380 QEVQTI
-386 QRNVSYY
+386 QNNVSYY
-393 GNRIDSA
+393 GNRLDSA

-406 VYNLKSNQAQIV
+406 VYNLKSNQEQIV
-418 AAYNGA
+418 ATYSNA

-430 ISQLPH
+430 ISQLPY
-436 NQVNTKDIVTLPYDK
+436 NQVNTKDIVTLSYDK

-479 NNPFKKVGM
+479 NNPFKKIGM

-617 NLATAKKEDSEHS
+617 NLATAKKQDSEHS

>member
-1 MIFLQ
+1 
-6 QKHYFKEHFMKK
+6 MKK
-18 RFLLS
+18 TILLS
-23 LSLAASLLCA
+23 LSLSLASSLLRA

-56 GELKNLNDK
+56 GELKNLNEK

-74 QVASLRQ
+74 QVASLKQ
-81 SIKNANNYELV
+81 SIQNANNIELV
-92 KQSISNLI
+92 NSSLNYLK
-100 SFANNN
+100 SFTNNN
-106 SQNKDLSP
+106 YNSTTQSP
-114 IYSSTQAVLTS
+114 IFNAVQAVITS
-125 ILAFWTLYAGNALTF
+125 VLGFWSLYAGNYFTF
-140 NVEGLTTS
+140 FVGNKDTKQPVNGNPPFKTIIENCSGIENCAMDQTTYD
-148 TSQNGQ
+148 Q
-154 GFSNVPLT
+154 
-162 AKCSQP
+162 
-168 DSKNCMPIA
+168 
-177 TYQKMKNL
+177 MKKL
-185 AESLQKA
+185 AEELQAA
-192 QGTLCALN
+192 QQNATTKSNNLCALS
-200 ENGCNTAN
+200 GCATTTGSNPPN
-208 QDQGATISSALNT
+208 STISSALET
-221 AKELM
+221 AQKLM
-226 DLISATNT
+226 DLIANT
-234 NMDWSKIKING
+234 RTAMMWKNIVISGVSNVNG
-245 LLVPSEVRGDKNG
+245 A
-258 STTKYEG
+258 
-265 KITSNNPVTSYAL
+265 ITSTNYPTHYAVFNNIKAMIPILQQAVTLSQSNHTL
-278 FQNIYKM
+278 STQ
-285 LPYLQESLKL
+285 LQA
-295 SEQNKSKSDG
+295 QA
-305 LQGQVTGDNTNPNYD
+305 TGTQTNPNFAKD
-320 KEIYNFAQNQQTIL
+320 IYAFAQNQKQII
-334 SNAKSIFN
+334 SYAKDIFN
-342 LFNSIPKDQFEYL
+342 LFSSIPAEQYKYL
-355 QVGYLKIPPLGT
+355 EKAYLKIPNLGQ
-367 TPTKPYRKNVNLN
+367 TPTNPYRQEVNLN
-380 AEIDSI
+380 QEIQTI
-386 QRNVSYY
+386 KNNVSYY
-393 GNRIDSA
+393 GNRVDAA

-406 VYNLKSNQAQIV
+406 VYNLKSNQTEIV
-418 AAYNGA
+418 TTYNDA

-430 ISQLPH
+430 ISKLPY
-436 NQVNTKDIVTLPYDK
+436 NQVNTKDIITLPYDQ

-461 QINQEQA
+461 QINPEQQ
-468 SNLSQA
+468 SNLNQA

-542 IWTYGG
+542 VWTYGG

-553 VNFINDSVT
+553 VNIINDSIT

-591 TALNNPYSA
+591 TAFNNPYSA

-617 NLATAKKEDSEHS
+617 NLATARKKDSEHS

-644 NTNYYSFLGA
+644 NTNYYSFLGT